1 MSGSARIGME
11 GAVDSSTNSSTSF
24 SVWYSS
30 ESSYHESNSFI
41 YPCARQNQANWC
53 ILQAQPSTLFLY
65 KKKYVQKV
73 GDSATFCSV
82 FMTPVNQA
90 ILCLPFLYGCHFYVK
105 LFQNC
110 RRRRKVTW
118 TFFSFASSFFIVLT
132 KHFNSITQPLFKHQS
147 IASRVCSITPTPYS
161 IYLPS
166 IFSYYACSP
175 LHFFLANKNLPNF
188 LFSSPCSLN
197 PTCNMYCMQ
206 YIHS

>member
-1 MSGSARIGME
+1 MIFKQC
-11 GAVDSSTNSSTSF
+11 AVVVNLFFWKDSLSYSSHSKGD
-24 SVWYSS
+24 SS
-30 ESSYHESNSFI
+30 ESDIF
-41 YPCARQNQANWC
+41 ARQPCNH
-53 ILQAQPSTLFLY
+53 
-65 KKKYVQKV
+65 
-73 GDSATFCSV
+73 FCSV

-166 IFSYYACSP
+166 IFSYYACRP
-175 LHFFLANKNLPNF
+175 LHFSWQIKTYQTF
-188 LFSSPCSLN
+188 FSP
-197 PTCNMYCMQ
+197 PPA
-206 YIHS
+206 